1 MENKKIL
8 IVEDDDFLLQM
19 YVTKLELEGF
29 QVVSAVDGIKG
40 LRLAKKDKPDLVLL
54 DLQLPELSGF
64 EVLEDLKR
72 SNETK
77 QIPVLVLTN
86 FSQKEDIDRCLNLG
100 ASDYLIKAHFVP
112 SEVIAKIKNI
122 LEEVS
127 K

>member
-29 QVVSAVDGIKG
+29 QVISAIDGIKG
-40 LRLAKKDKPDLVLL
+40 LKLAKKDKPDLVLL
-54 DLQLPELSGF
+54 DLQLPSMSGF
-64 EVLEDLKR
+64 EVLEDLKQN
-72 SNETK
+72 NETK
-77 QIPVLVLTN
+77 QIPVLILTN
-86 FSQKEDIDRCLNLG
+86 FSQKEDIERCLNLG

-112 SEVIAKIKNI
+112 SEVISKIKNI
-122 LEEVS
+122 LQED

>member
-8 IVEDDDFLLQM
+8 IVEDDNFLLQM
-19 YVTKLELEGF
+19 YITKLELEGF
-29 QVVSAVDGIKG
+29 RVSSAVDGIKG
-40 LRLAKKDKPDLVLL
+40 LRSAKKDKPDLVLL
-54 DLQLPELSGF
+54 DLQLPAMSGF
-64 EVLEDLKR
+64 EVLENLKS
-72 SNETK
+72 SNDTK

-122 LEEVS
+122 LEEV

>member
-29 QVVSAVDGIKG
+29 QVISAIDGIKG
-40 LRLAKKDKPDLVLL
+40 LKLAKKDKPDLVLL
-54 DLQLPELSGF
+54 DLQLPSMSGF
-64 EVLEDLKR
+64 EVLENLKQDD
-72 SNETK
+72 EIK
-77 QIPVLVLTN
+77 QIPVLILTN
-86 FSQKEDIDRCLNLG
+86 FSQKEDIERCLNLG

-112 SEVIAKIKNI
+112 SEVISKIKNI
-122 LEEVS
+122 LQEN